1 MKIVRMNPLKSNTSS
16 QGKTAAFFDIQT
28 PDGIIIKGFRIVN
41 GTNGLFISSPDE
53 KGKDG
58 KYYENVI
65 LPKEMKSTLE
75 KLAIE
80 EYNKIPK

>member
-1 MKIVRMNPLKSNTSS
+1 MKIVRMNLLQNSS
-16 QGKTAAFFDIQT
+16 SRTLAFFDVQT
-28 PDGIIIKGFRIVN
+28 MDGIIIKGFRVVN

-65 LPKEMKSTLE
+65 LPKEMKDNLQE
-75 KLAIE
+75 LALD
-80 EYNKIPK
+80 EYNRNN